1 MLRGV
6 AIEALVVLVAVVVSF
21 FVAALVLAL

>member
-21 FVAALVLAL
+21 VVAALVLAL

>member
-21 FVAALVLAL
+21 FVAALVLVL